1 MRTNIDILS
10 ERLHL
15 VGEAAKLNAEHVR
28 LLQMAA
34 GVQIATLDDD
44 TADDTNPH
52 HAAIEVVEAKLRA
65 LEGKIA
71 DLDREL
77 DNQ

>member
-1 MRTNIDILS
+1 MRANIDILS

-28 LLQMAA
+28 LMQMAA
-34 GVQIATLDDD
+34 GVQIATMGDE

-52 HAAIEVVEAKLRA
+52 QAAIEAVEAKLRA
-65 LEGKIA
+65 LEDKIA
-71 DLDREL
+71 DLDKEL
-77 DNQ
+77 DSQ